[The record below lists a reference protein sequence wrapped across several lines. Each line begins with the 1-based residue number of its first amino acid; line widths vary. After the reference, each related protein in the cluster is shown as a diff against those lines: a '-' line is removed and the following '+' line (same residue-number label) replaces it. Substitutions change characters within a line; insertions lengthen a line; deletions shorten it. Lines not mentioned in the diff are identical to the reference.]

1 VRVALLLLFSACS
14 FQHGLPVVPDDGP
27 VGGSDGGTDSNGSGS
42 DAAIDAPPSPLR
54 QKTITITANVNG
66 NHANFPVWISLTDAD
81 LAARAR
87 ADGTDIHFVEGTTDL
102 DFEIQSWNKATGRLD
117 AWVRVPTLTAN
128 DEIVIRYGDL
138 AAAHAAN
145 APGTFTGYQAVWH
158 LDDALTNTTVA
169 DARNLRNGTAVSLTT
184 TDSVAAQLG
193 RGIDFEDGTQ
203 AITFTNPLTGN
214 TAHTISAWVNQR
226 ATTTND
232 AIIAMGN
239 SVLNQARWF
248 HSRYNAASIAVGFYT
263 NDYDNVNEDII
274 AGGWVL
280 LHWVYEAG
288 ANRRTRLYRDGVEV
302 GMNTHNP
309 GINTQGTAGTI
320 GNAGALFG
328 VDMGLNATLD
338 EVRIIDAARNANWI
352 AAEALN
358 QTTPASFYT
367 VSAEQQ
373 P

>member
-1 VRVALLLLFSACS
+1 MRVALLVAVTACS
-14 FQHGLPVVPDDGP
+14 FQHGLPVVPDDGAVD
-27 VGGSDGGTDSNGSGS
+27 VGGNGSDAGAS
-42 DAAIDAPPSPLR
+42 DAAIDAPAPTLR
-54 QKTITITANVNG
+54 QKTIRIEQVVMG
-66 NHANFPVWISLTDAD
+66 NHTNFPLWIKLTDAD

-87 ADGTDIHFVEGTTDL
+87 NDGTDIHFVAGTTDL
-102 DFEIQSWNKATGRLD
+102 DFEIQRWEKNTGSLE
-117 AWVRVPTLTAN
+117 AWVRVPSLGSGTQLA
-128 DEIVIRYGDL
+128 IRYGDL
-138 AAAHAAN
+138 AAAHAAD
-145 APGTFTGYQAVWH
+145 APGTFAGYQAVWH
-158 LDDALTNTTVA
+158 LDDALVNTTVA
-169 DARNLRNGTAVSLTT
+169 DARNLSNGTAVSLTT

-193 RGIDFEDGTQ
+193 RGVDFEDGAEQ
-203 AITFTNPLTGN
+203 ITFTNPLTGN

-226 ATTTND
+226 ATTSND

-239 SVLNQARWF
+239 GVLNQARWF
-248 HSRYNAASIAVGFYT
+248 HSRYNTATIAVGFYA

-274 AGGWVL
+274 ADGWVL

-288 ANRRTRLYRDGVEV
+288 GNRRSRIYRDGVQV
-302 GMNTHNP
+302 GTSTHTA

-338 EVRIIDAARNANWI
+338 EVRIINTARSANWI

-358 QTTPASFYT
+358 QTTPTMFYT